1 MFHQILGMMRTRAR
15 AKVEDASKTD
25 PTLQGMTP
33 ETLKEIFSFVSDVD
47 KGKLMKSIVAGKDVI
62 SQVLLRK
69 IFIPAGL
76 LHARFSLNEE

>member
-33 ETLKEIFSFVSDVD
+33 ETLKEIFTFVSDVD
-47 KGKLMKSIVAGKDVI
+47 RGKLMKSVVTTSSSPRQVAVVPMR
-62 SQVLLRK
+62 SW
-69 IFIPAGL
+69 
-76 LHARFSLNEE
+76 